1 MKKLKY
7 GQQIGQNQNNMSGL
21 RMKIRKS
28 IGYEF
33 NPIFNEIIRQ
43 KMIDFSTGELAL
55 TGS

>member
-21 RMKIRKS
+21 RMKIRKR
-28 IGYEF
+28 IGYEI
-33 NPIFNEIIRQ
+33 NPSFNEIIIQ
-43 KMIDFSTGELAL
+43 KMIDFNMDELYL